1 LNIFSTLSFLKK
13 FIRYITNLLCKH
25 ERDKLLK
32 KKIEENGT
40 HTFDDTVFKPHDAV
54 RMCG

>member
-1 LNIFSTLSFLKK
+1 M
-13 FIRYITNLLCKH
+13 NLLCKH

-32 KKIEENGT
+32 KLKKVVRVHSKTLFLNRMY
-40 HTFDDTVFKPHDAV
+40 AV